1 MVIKEKCNHEM
12 DVRGKSTDQTERLVM
27 KYTITE
33 TLNIHES
40 EQAPAESE
48 GQGSLACCRPWGRRQ
63 SDRHDLVTE
72 QQQQC
77 CAPRLGKGE
86 DSGVSGKLLCARG
99 QDSMWLRSV

>member
-40 EQAPAESE
+40 EQAPADSE
-48 GQGSLACCRPWGRRQ
+48 G
-63 SDRHDLVTE
+63 
-72 QQQQC
+72 
-77 CAPRLGKGE
+77 
-86 DSGVSGKLLCARG
+86 
-99 QDSMWLRSV
+99 